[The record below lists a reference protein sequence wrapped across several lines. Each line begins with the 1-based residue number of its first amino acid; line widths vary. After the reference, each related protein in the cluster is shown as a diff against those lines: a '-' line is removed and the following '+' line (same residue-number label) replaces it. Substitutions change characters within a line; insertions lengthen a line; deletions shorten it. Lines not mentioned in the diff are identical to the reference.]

1 MAKAGGALTSV
12 FQGAAVERPNAAR
25 EFSHRHDEQVDERP
39 MVQRGVRSLPRHVW
53 IVVAAYMVLGSIYA
67 SVTPIFE
74 KPDEQWHFAFAMYVA
89 DTGRLPVQRLEGRD
103 HLAEQE
109 GSQPPLYYAV
119 LAGLL
124 KVVGL
129 DNLDAGY
136 RQLTE
141 ENPYYGGRPGA
152 WLDNAN
158 RFIHGPCEY
167 ECRRAAT
174 AVYLGRG
181 LSLLAGV
188 VGLLAAATA
197 IRLAFPGQSWL
208 LLLVVGAIGF
218 NPQFLHI
225 SSSVSNDAFLVAT
238 TNVAFALALWWW
250 HRPEALWRA
259 AAVGLAVGM
268 ALLTKS
274 SGLSLIP
281 TIGLLLLLGGRLAWP
296 LRLRHIAIFGV
307 VVALVSGW
315 WFARNLLLY
324 GEPTATQIHLQIFD
338 EAPPPF
344 TISKVMD
351 NWSMVANSFWAS
363 FGWGGLNLSHEV
375 YRAVRGFALLLVLA
389 FVWATVRGRRAWS
402 EPQKVLVGLSVVH
415 LLVVGALLF
424 QWMRLTE
431 APHGRL
437 LFPALLPITLVLMLG
452 FLRLVPQGLHT
463 LASTTYPGAW
473 AVVALVLAV
482 TFIRPVYLPAPIL
495 AALPESAVPLGVRFG
510 DNIVLEGYEAPP
522 EPLAPGALV
531 PITLYWRALEPV
543 EEQFSVSVKLFG
555 RDGQLIAQDD
565 SYPDAGRRPTTNWPA
580 GALIVDRKSVLV
592 SEQTMTPTIAR
603 VTADVFR
610 LETLERLPAARDG
623 QPVIALPAH
632 LFDVVVREEGA
643 TAAPAADLSY
653 RPAVQE
659 VRIEEGV
666 VTASFAWE
674 VGQPLGGD
682 YHALFHLAPSPDQ
695 PPIAQG
701 DFEPLGGDFPTS
713 HWWPGDHLP
722 DEASLTLPTNVAEGE
737 YVLLLGLYD
746 LATEQRVAGEG
757 GNTTW
762 TIARLRWDGE
772 SWGSIE

>member
-1 MAKAGGALTSV
+1 LTSV

-25 EFSHRHDEQVDERP
+25 ELSHRHDEQVDERP
-39 MVQRGVRSLPRHVW
+39 IEQGGVRSLPRPVW
-53 IVVAAYMVLGSIYA
+53 IIVAAYLVLGSIYA

-89 DTGRLPVQRLEGRD
+89 DNGRLPVQRLAGRD

-119 LAGLL
+119 LAGLM

-129 DNLDAGY
+129 DDLNVGY
-136 RQLTE
+136 AQLTE

-158 RFIHGPCEY
+158 RFIHGPCEG

-188 VGLLAAATA
+188 VALLATAMA
-197 IRLAFPGQSWL
+197 IRLAFPGQPWL
-208 LLLVVGAIGF
+208 LLLVLGAIAF

-238 TNVAFALALWWW
+238 TNVAFALALWWCR
-250 HRPEALWRA
+250 RPEASRRA
-259 AAVGLAVGM
+259 ATLGLAVGLAV
-268 ALLTKS
+268 LTKS
-274 SGLSLIP
+274 SGLSLVP
-281 TIGLLLLLGGRLAWP
+281 AIGLLLLLGGRLAWP
-296 LRLRHIAIFGV
+296 LRLRQIVIFGV
-307 VVALVSGW
+307 AVVLVSGW

-344 TISKVMD
+344 TLNRVLD

-389 FVWATVRGRRAWS
+389 FVWAAVRGRRAWVG
-402 EPQKVLVGLSVVH
+402 PQKTLVGLSVVH
-415 LLVVGALLF
+415 LLVVAALLF
-424 QWMRLTE
+424 HWMRLTE

-437 LFPALLPITLVLMLG
+437 LFPALLPITLILMLG
-452 FLRLVPQGLHT
+452 LLRLVPQRFHA
-463 LASTTYPGAW
+463 LASSTYLGAW

-482 TFIRPVYLPAPIL
+482 AFIRPVYLPSPLL

-510 DNIVLEGYEAPP
+510 DDIVLEGYEAPT
-522 EPLAPGALV
+522 ESLAPGVAV
-531 PITLYWRALEPV
+531 PVTLYWRALEPV
-543 EEQFSVSVKLFG
+543 GEQFSVSVKLFG
-555 RDGQLIAQDD
+555 RNEQLIAQDD

-580 GALIVDRKSVLV
+580 GALIVDRKSLLV
-592 SEQTMTPTIAR
+592 SEETVTPTVAR
-603 VTADVFR
+603 VTVDLFR
-610 LETLERLPAARDG
+610 LETLERLPATRDG
-623 QPVIALPAH
+623 EPVIALPVH
-632 LFDVVVREEGA
+632 LFDMVVREEGA
-643 TAAPAADLSY
+643 TPAPAAEFTY

-659 VRIEEGV
+659 VRIDEGEV
-666 VTASFAWE
+666 VASFAWE

-682 YHALFHLAPSPDQ
+682 YHALFHLAPAPDQ
-695 PPIAQG
+695 PPVAQG
-701 DFEPLGGDFPTS
+701 DFEPLGGDLPTS
-713 HWWPGDHLP
+713 YWWPGDHLP
-722 DEASLTLPTNVAEGE
+722 DEAALTLPLDVAEGE

-746 LATEQRVAGEG
+746 LQSGQRVAGEG

-762 TIARLRWDGE
+762 TIARLRRDGE
-772 SWGSIE
+772 SWGTIE